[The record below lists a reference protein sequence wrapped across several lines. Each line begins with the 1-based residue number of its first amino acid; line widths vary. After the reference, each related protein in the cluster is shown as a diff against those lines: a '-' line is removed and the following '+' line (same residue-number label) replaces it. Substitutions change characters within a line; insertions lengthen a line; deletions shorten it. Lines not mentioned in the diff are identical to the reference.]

1 MKCVLSILVVIGNL
15 NVLLANN
22 DNCRENDL
30 NALMVRLRQL
40 RKEFADLK
48 IQHDELRPEIAT
60 IKDKSLIPIVGFNAR
75 LSSIG
80 TVTARGRVV
89 FDTVITNQGEGYNIS
104 TGIFTSPYT
113 GLYFFSVQLC
123 KERNNVTYYDI
134 RQEDIL
140 LTKSTEYD
148 DNGAYSCSSVSTI
161 AMVNKT
167 EKVWVHSYSEFYNDY
182 YGWNTFSGS
191 LLNK

>member
-60 IKDKSLIPIVGFNAR
+60 IK
-75 LSSIG
+75 G